1 MKSNKQRRLEIK
13 AKRLARAFKRNRTTN
28 KDARPGAQFT
38 APVNHALLAPYNS
51 YGAPVFVDRG
61 YYRDESFD
69 CAGCDTTEVWTATQ
83 QKWWYE
89 VAKGYV
95 YSSAKYCRTCRRKER
110 TRQDEARRTCQESLA
125 RKRSRTPETL

>member
-13 AKRLARAFKRNRTTN
+13 AKRLTRAFKRNRTTK

-38 APVNHALLAPYNS
+38 APVNQALLAPYNS
-51 YGAPVFVDRG
+51 YGAPVFVDSG
-61 YYRDESFD
+61 YYRDEPFD

-95 YSSAKYCRTCRRKER
+95 YSSAKYCRTCRRKEGA
-110 TRQDEARRTCQESLA
+110 RQDEARRVHQEGLG
-125 RKRSRTPETL
+125 RKRTRRVTT